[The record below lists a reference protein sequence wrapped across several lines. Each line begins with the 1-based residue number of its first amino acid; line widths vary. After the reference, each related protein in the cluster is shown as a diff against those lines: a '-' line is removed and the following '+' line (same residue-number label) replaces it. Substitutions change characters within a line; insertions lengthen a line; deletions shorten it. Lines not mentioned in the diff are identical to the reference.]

1 MDIIGKTVEVTVD
14 RPLGT
19 YHPNHNDIFYTV
31 NYGYVDG
38 VLAPDGEW
46 QDAYILGVEH
56 PIQKFIGTVIAVVNR
71 EDDIESKWVVAP
83 KGMNFSKNEIIK
95 KIKFQEKY
103 FKSNVVTE

>member
-46 QDAYILGVEH
+46 QDAYILGVEY
-56 PIQKFIGTVIAVVNR
+56 PIQKFTGIVIAVVNR

-83 KGMNFSKNEIIK
+83 KEMSFSKNEIIE

-103 FKSNVVTE
+103 FKSDVVME

>member
-46 QDAYILGVEH
+46 QDAYILGVEY
-56 PIQKFIGTVIAVVNR
+56 PIQKFTGIVIAVVNR

-83 KGMNFSKNEIIK
+83 KKMSFSKNEIIE

-103 FKSNVVTE
+103 FKSDVVME